1 MTKSLSKET
10 TCCFNR
16 ASPSNKDGFELS
28 SDCGPAMTDNFI
40 AFFYRE
46 RLLVAVVSMLIVASG
61 ILALARLN
69 VDAFPD
75 VTPVQVEID
84 TDAQGL
90 APQEVEQLITFPIEN
105 VMNGLSGVVR
115 VLSISKFGLSVV
127 TVYFRDDI
135 DIYFARQQVFEQLSL
150 AKDRI
155 PAGFEPTMGPITT
168 GTGQIYLYEI
178 VGRGKSNQELR
189 TIQDWIVKL
198 QLRTV
203 SGVADVLSFGGEV
216 KQYQV
221 IVDQQALVNY
231 NIPLKQL
238 FSTIQANNQNTGANF
253 IEHGDDQYIVRGL
266 GLVKDVEDIK
276 NMVLDSRSGTPI
288 RVSDVARVEIGNEI
302 RQGAVTQDGRGEVV
316 TGIVLKRINE
326 NTKQVIERI
335 KEKVAEINKALPEG
349 VSIVDYYD
357 QSELV
362 DNSIHTVVE
371 SLIEGEALVLV
382 ILVLLLGDFRSSLIT
397 AAAIPFCMLV
407 AFILMWYSGLSA
419 NLTSL
424 GGLAI
429 SIGMMVDAT
438 VVMVENIYR
447 HLEEHSEHSTREAIL
462 VAAQEIGRPMFFA
475 ILIIIAVFLPVF
487 TLQGIEGKLFKPLAY
502 AVTFS
507 MIGSMLMALCIA
519 PMLCALW
526 LRLKKG
532 EVRTNPI
539 IGFFKAIYVP
549 VLKWTIDHRYVTLLV
564 AAALIAWSV
573 AEGFILGSEFLPT
586 IDEGNMLVRATMP
599 ASISLSRAIEVS
611 SQIEKSLREFP
622 EVETVVA
629 KIGRAELGGD
639 PESVSND
646 ELYVRL
652 KRKGEWTT
660 ATTKDELVDA
670 MRQRV
675 EGFPGVRFNFSQ
687 VIQTRNDELISGIN
701 AQIAVKVFGE
711 DQDTLRKL
719 AEGIRDAISRVGGVE
734 DLAVE
739 QSAGEEHL
747 EIVLD
752 RDKLARYGLNITDVL
767 DVAKIAIGGDE
778 ATDVLEGQRRFAIF
792 VRLNETFRNQ
802 VEKLND
808 ILVAAPVGGRIP
820 LGQLATFRLSTGDS
834 VVSRENSLRRVVVM
848 CNVKGRDIGS
858 FVHEA
863 QAIVARDVQ
872 TPPGYFITW
881 GGQFENEQQAVRRLL
896 IAIPISLLLVFVLIY
911 ACFNSLRNTLT
922 IIFNIPIAL
931 VGSTTFLLISGFP
944 LSVPAIVGFI
954 AVFGIAVQNGMV
966 MVSYINKLR
975 NLGMDLHDAVITGAS
990 VRLRAELLS
999 ALIGSISLIPFI
1011 ISSGTGAE
1019 IEKPLAIV
1027 VVGGLVTRP
1036 IKIVILP
1043 MVYEWVERRAARRA
1057 ESATE

>member
-1 MTKSLSKET
+1 
-10 TCCFNR
+10 
-16 ASPSNKDGFELS
+16 
-28 SDCGPAMTDNFI
+28 MTDNFI

-46 RLLVAVVSMLIVASG
+46 RLLVAVVSMLIMAGG
-61 ILALARLN
+61 ILALLRLN

-84 TDAQGL
+84 TEAEGL

-105 VMNGLSGVVR
+105 VMNGIPGVVR
-115 VLSISKFGLSVV
+115 VQSISKFGLSVV

-135 DIYFARQQVFEQLSL
+135 DIYFARQQVFERLSL

-155 PAGFEPTMGPITT
+155 PAGFEPGMGPITT
-168 GTGQIYLYEI
+168 GTGQVYLYQI
-178 VGRGKSNQELR
+178 VGNGKSTQELR

-203 SGVADVLSFGGEV
+203 PGVADVLSFGGDV

-231 NIPLKQL
+231 NIPIKSL
-238 FSTIQANNQNTGANF
+238 FEAIQNNNQNTGANF
-253 IEHGDDQYIVRGL
+253 IEHGDEQYVVRGL
-266 GLVKDVEDIK
+266 GLVKDIEDIG
-276 NMVLDSRSGTPI
+276 NIVLDSRGGTPI
-288 RVSDVARVEIGNEI
+288 RVSDVAQVKVGNEL
-302 RQGAVTQDGRGEVV
+302 RQGAVTKDGQGEVV

-326 NTKQVIERI
+326 NTKEVIERI
-335 KEKVAEINKALPEG
+335 KDKVVQINKALPEG

-362 DNSIHTVVE
+362 DNSIHTVVK
-371 SLIEGEALVLV
+371 SLIEGE
-382 ILVLLLGDFRSSLIT
+382 ILVLLILLVLLGDFRGSIIT

-407 AFILMWYSGLSA
+407 AFILMWYWGLSA

-447 HLEEHSEHSTREAIL
+447 HLEEHREHSMREAIL

-475 ILIIIAVFLPVF
+475 ILIVIAVFLPVF
-487 TLQGIEGKLFKPLAY
+487 TLQGVEGKLFKPLAY

-519 PMLCALW
+519 PMLCAMW
-526 LRLKKG
+526 LRLKQG

-539 IGFFKAIYVP
+539 IKFIKGIYVP
-549 VLKWTIDHRYVTLLV
+549 VLRWTMAHRYLTLII
-564 AAALIAWSV
+564 AALLLLWSV
-573 AEGFILGSEFLPT
+573 ADVFILGSEFLPT

-599 ASISLSRAIEVS
+599 ASISLPRAIEVS
-611 SQIEKSLREFP
+611 TQIEKTLRQFP

-646 ELYVRL
+646 EIYVRL
-652 KRKGEWTT
+652 KPKEQWTT
-660 ATTKDELVDA
+660 ARTKDELVDA
-670 MRQRV
+670 MRRRV
-675 EGFPGVRFNFSQ
+675 EGFPGVEFNFSQ
-687 VIQTRNDELISGIN
+687 VIQTRNDELLSGIN

-711 DQDTLRKL
+711 DQEILEKQ
-719 AEGIRDAISRVGGVE
+719 AEEIRNAMSHVRGAK

-739 QSAGEEHL
+739 QVAGEEHL
-747 EIVLD
+747 EISLD
-752 RDKLARYGLNITDVL
+752 RDKLARYGLNIADVL
-767 DVAKIAIGGDE
+767 EVAKIAIGGDE
-778 ATDVLEGQRRFAIF
+778 ATDVLEGQRHFAIF
-792 VRLNETFRNQ
+792 VRLQDEYRNRI
-802 VEKLND
+802 EKLSD
-808 ILVAAPVGGRIP
+808 ILVTAPVGGKIP
-820 LGQLATFRLSTGDS
+820 LGQLATFRLSSGDS
-834 VVSRENSLRRVVVM
+834 VISREDALRRVVVK
-848 CNVKGRDIGS
+848 CNVEGRDIVG

-863 QAIVARDVQ
+863 QSAVAAQVR
-872 TPPGYFITW
+872 TPPGYFVTW
-881 GGQFENEQQAVRRLL
+881 GGQFENAQQATRRLL
-896 IAIPISLLLVFVLIY
+896 IAIPISLLLVFILIY
-911 ACFNSLRNTLT
+911 TCFNSLRNTLT

-975 NLGMDLHDAVITGAS
+975 DKGMELRDAVIAGAS

-1036 IKIVILP
+1036 IKIVMLP
-1043 MVYEWVERRAARRA
+1043 MVYEWVESRAARRAARRA
-1057 ESATE
+1057 EAAVEPSPLTQV

>member
-1 MTKSLSKET
+1 
-10 TCCFNR
+10 
-16 ASPSNKDGFELS
+16 
-28 SDCGPAMTDNFI
+28 MTDNFI

-46 RLLVAVVSMLIVASG
+46 RLLVAVVSLLITAGG
-61 ILALARLN
+61 IFALYRLN

-84 TDAQGL
+84 TDAEGL

-105 VMNGLSGVVR
+105 VMNGITGVVR
-115 VLSISKFGLSVV
+115 VQSDSKFALSVV
-127 TVYFRDDI
+127 TVYFSDDT
-135 DIYFARQQVFEQLSL
+135 DIYFARQQVLERLSL

-155 PAGFEPTMGPITT
+155 PAGFEPEMGPITT
-168 GTGQIYLYEI
+168 GTGQIYLYQI

-189 TIQDWIVKL
+189 TIQDWIIKL

-203 SGVADVLSFGGEV
+203 PGVADVLSFGGDV

-231 NIPLKQL
+231 NIPLKSL
-238 FSTIQANNQNTGANF
+238 FETIQQNNQNTGANF
-253 IEHGDDQYIVRGL
+253 IEHGDQQYIVRGI
-266 GLVKDVEDIK
+266 GLVKDVADIK
-276 NMVLDSRSGTPI
+276 NIVLDSRNGTPI
-288 RVSDVARVEIGNEI
+288 RVRDVARVEVGNEI
-302 RQGAVTQDGRGEVV
+302 RQGAVTKDGQGEVV

-335 KEKVAEINKALPEG
+335 KAKVAEINKTLPEG
-349 VSIVDYYD
+349 VSIIDYYD

-382 ILVLLLGDFRSSLIT
+382 ILILLLGDFRSSLIT

-407 AFILMWYSGLSA
+407 AFILMWYTGLSA

-447 HLEEHSEHSTREAIL
+447 HLEEHREHSMREAIL

-526 LRLKKG
+526 LRLKQG
-532 EVRTNPI
+532 EPRANPI
-539 IGFFKAIYVP
+539 IKLIKGIYIP
-549 VLKWTIDHRYVTLLV
+549 VLKWTIAHRYLTLIV
-564 AAALIAWSV
+564 AIGLIVWSV
-573 AEGFILGSEFLPT
+573 ADVFILGSEFLPT
-586 IDEGNMLVRATMP
+586 IDEGNMLIRATMP
-599 ASISLSRAIEVS
+599 ASISLTRAMEISTE
-611 SQIEKSLREFP
+611 IEKTLREFP

-646 ELYVRL
+646 EMYVRL
-652 KRKGEWTT
+652 KPKAKWTT
-660 ATTKDELVDA
+660 AKTKDDLVDA
-670 MRQRV
+670 MRRRV
-675 EGFPGVRFNFSQ
+675 EGFPGVKFNFSQ

-701 AQIAVKVFGE
+701 AQIAVKIFGE
-711 DQDTLRKL
+711 DQETLTKT
-719 AEGIRDAISRVGGVE
+719 AEAVRQAMSGIRGVE

-739 QSAGEEHL
+739 QVAGEDHL
-747 EIVLD
+747 EISLD
-752 RDKLARYGLNITDVL
+752 RDRIARYGLNIADVL
-767 DVAKIAIGGDE
+767 EVVKIAVGGDE

-792 VRLNETFRNQ
+792 VRLQEDFRNQ
-802 VEKLND
+802 VEKLNN
-808 ILVAAPVGGRIP
+808 ILIAAPVGGRIP
-820 LGQLATFRLSTGDS
+820 LGQLASLRLSSGES
-834 VVSRENSLRRVVVM
+834 VVSRENSLRRIVVM

-858 FVHEA
+858 FVHDA
-863 QAIVARDVQ
+863 QLLVANQVK

-954 AVFGIAVQNGMV
+954 AVFGVAVQNGMV

-975 NLGMDLHDAVITGAS
+975 DGGMNLQDAVITGAS

-1036 IKIVILP
+1036 LKIVILP
-1043 MVYEWVERRAARRA
+1043 MIYEWVERRAARRA
-1057 ESATE
+1057 EAIEE

>member
-1 MTKSLSKET
+1 M
-10 TCCFNR
+10 
-16 ASPSNKDGFELS
+16 KD
-28 SDCGPAMTDNFI
+28 I
-40 AFFYRE
+40 
-46 RLLVAVVSMLIVASG
+46 
-61 ILALARLN
+61 
-69 VDAFPD
+69 
-75 VTPVQVEID
+75 
-84 TDAQGL
+84 
-90 APQEVEQLITFPIEN
+90 
-105 VMNGLSGVVR
+105 
-115 VLSISKFGLSVV
+115 
-127 TVYFRDDI
+127 
-135 DIYFARQQVFEQLSL
+135 
-150 AKDRI
+150 
-155 PAGFEPTMGPITT
+155 
-168 GTGQIYLYEI
+168 
-178 VGRGKSNQELR
+178 
-189 TIQDWIVKL
+189 
-198 QLRTV
+198 
-203 SGVADVLSFGGEV
+203 
-216 KQYQV
+216 
-221 IVDQQALVNY
+221 
-231 NIPLKQL
+231 
-238 FSTIQANNQNTGANF
+238 
-253 IEHGDDQYIVRGL
+253 
-266 GLVKDVEDIK
+266 EDIK
-276 NMVLDSRSGTPI
+276 NIVLDSRGGTPI

-302 RQGAVTQDGRGEVV
+302 RQGAVTKDGQGEVV
-316 TGIVLKRINE
+316 TGIILKRINE

-335 KEKVAEINKALPEG
+335 KEKVAEINKALPAG
-349 VSIVDYYD
+349 VTIVDFYD
-357 QSELV
+357 QAELV
-362 DNSIHTVVE
+362 DNSVHTVVE

-382 ILVLLLGDFRSSLIT
+382 ILVLLLGNFRSSFIT

-407 AFILMWYSGLSA
+407 AFILMWYAGLSA
-419 NLTSL
+419 NLMSL

-447 HLEEHSEHSTREAIL
+447 HLEEHREHSTRAAIL

-532 EVRTNPI
+532 EVKPNPI
-539 IGFFKAIYVP
+539 IRFFKGIYVP
-549 VLKWTIDHRYVTLLV
+549 VLEWAIRHRYLALTI
-564 AAALIAWSV
+564 AALSLVWSFADV
-573 AEGFILGSEFLPT
+573 FILGSEFLPT

-611 SQIEKSLREFP
+611 SQIEKTLRQFP

-652 KRKGEWTT
+652 KPKAQWTT
-660 ATTKDELVDA
+660 ARTKDELVDA
-670 MRQRV
+670 MRRRV
-675 EGFPGVRFNFSQ
+675 EGFPGVKFNFSQ

-701 AQIAVKVFGE
+701 AQIAVKIFGE

-719 AEGIRDAISRVGGVE
+719 GDQIRDAMSHVRGVE

-747 EIVLD
+747 EIDID
-752 RDKLARYGLNITDVL
+752 RDKIARYGLNIADL
-767 DVAKIAIGGDE
+767 LEVAKIAIGGDE
-778 ATDVLEGQRRFAIF
+778 ATNVLEGQRRFAIF
-792 VRLNETFRNQ
+792 VRLKEGYRNQ
-802 VEKLND
+802 VDKLGD
-808 ILVAAPVGGRIP
+808 ILVAAPIGGRIP
-820 LGQLATFRLSTGDS
+820 LGQLATFKLSSGDS

-858 FVHEA
+858 FVHDA
-863 QAIVARDVQ
+863 QQAVLLQVK
-872 TPPGYFITW
+872 TPAGYFVTW

-896 IAIPISLLLVFVLIY
+896 IAIPIALLLVFVLIY
-911 ACFNSLRNTLT
+911 SCFNSLRNTLT

-966 MVSYINKLR
+966 MVSFINKLR
-975 NLGMDLHDAVITGAS
+975 SRGYDLHEAVITGAS
-990 VRLRAELLS
+990 LRLRAELLS

-1043 MVYEWVERRAARRA
+1043 MVYEWVERGATRREKAAL
-1057 ESATE
+1057 ET

>member
-1 MTKSLSKET
+1 
-10 TCCFNR
+10 
-16 ASPSNKDGFELS
+16 
-28 SDCGPAMTDNFI
+28 MTDNFI

-46 RLLVAVVSMLIVASG
+46 RLLVAVVSMLIMAGG
-61 ILALARLN
+61 ILALSRLN

-84 TDAQGL
+84 TEGQGL

-105 VMNGLSGVVR
+105 VMNGIPGVVR
-115 VLSISKFGLSVV
+115 VQSISKFGLSVV
-127 TVYFRDDI
+127 TVFFREDVDV
-135 DIYFARQQVFEQLSL
+135 YFARQQVFERLSL

-155 PAGFEPTMGPITT
+155 PAGFEPGMGPITT
-168 GTGQIYLYEI
+168 GTGQVYLYQI
-178 VGRGKSNQELR
+178 VGRGKSTQELR

-203 SGVADVLSFGGEV
+203 PGVADVLSFGGDV
-216 KQYQV
+216 KQYHV
-221 IVDQQALVNY
+221 VVDQQALVNY
-231 NIPLKQL
+231 NIPIKSL
-238 FSTIQANNQNTGANF
+238 FEAIQNNNQNTGANF
-253 IEHGDDQYIVRGL
+253 IEHGDEQYVVRGL
-266 GLVKDVEDIK
+266 GLVKDIEDIK
-276 NMVLDSRSGTPI
+276 NIVLESRGGSPI
-288 RVSDVARVEIGNEI
+288 RVSDVAQVEVGNEL
-302 RQGAVTQDGRGEVV
+302 RQGAVTKDGQGEVV

-335 KEKVAEINKALPEG
+335 KEKVVDINKALPEG
-349 VSIVDYYD
+349 VTVVDYYD

-362 DNSIHTVVE
+362 DNSIHTVVK
-371 SLIEGEALVLV
+371 SLIEGEVLVLL
-382 ILVLLLGDFRSSLIT
+382 ILLLLLGDFRGSLIT

-447 HLEEHSEHSTREAIL
+447 HLEEHREHSMREAIL

-475 ILIIIAVFLPVF
+475 ILIVIAVFLPVF
-487 TLQGIEGKLFKPLAY
+487 TLQGVEGKLFKPLAY

-526 LRLKKG
+526 LKLKQG

-539 IGFFKAIYVP
+539 IGFFKGIYVP
-549 VLKWTIDHRYVTLLV
+549 VLKWTIAHRYLTLLL
-564 AAALIAWSV
+564 AALLLVWSV
-573 AEGFILGSEFLPT
+573 ADVFILGSEFLPT

-599 ASISLSRAIEVS
+599 ASISLPRAIEVS
-611 SQIEKSLREFP
+611 TQIEKSLREFP

-646 ELYVRL
+646 EMYVRL
-652 KRKGEWTT
+652 KPKEQWTT
-660 ATTKDELVDA
+660 AKTKDELVDA
-670 MRQRV
+670 MRRRV
-675 EGFPGVRFNFSQ
+675 EGFPGVEFNFSQ
-687 VIQTRNDELISGIN
+687 VIQTRNDELLSGIN

-711 DQDTLRKL
+711 DRDALATV
-719 AEGIRDAISRVGGVE
+719 AEGIREAMSHVRGAK

-739 QSAGEEHL
+739 QVAGEEHL
-747 EIVLD
+747 EISLD
-752 RDKLARYGLNITDVL
+752 RDKLARYGLNIADVL
-767 DVAKIAIGGDE
+767 EVAKIAIGGDE
-778 ATDVLEGQRRFAIF
+778 ATDVLEGQRHFAIF
-792 VRLNETFRNQ
+792 VRLKADYRNQ

-808 ILVAAPVGGRIP
+808 ILIAAPVGGSVP
-820 LGQLATFRLSTGDS
+820 LGQLATFRLSSGDA
-834 VVSRENSLRRVVVM
+834 VVSRENALRRVVVK
-848 CNVKGRDIGS
+848 CNVTGRDIGG
-858 FVHEA
+858 FVHDA
-863 QAIVARDVQ
+863 QAAVATQVK
-872 TPPGYFITW
+872 TPPGNFITW
-881 GGQFENEQQAVRRLL
+881 GGQFENAQQATRRLL

-911 ACFNSLRNTLT
+911 ACFSSLRNTLT
-922 IIFNIPIAL
+922 IIINIPIAL

-975 NLGMDLHDAVITGAS
+975 AKGMELHDAVITGAS

-1036 IKIVILP
+1036 IKIVMLP
-1043 MVYEWVERRAARRA
+1043 MVYEWVERRAERRAARRA
-1057 ESATE
+1057 EAIPA

>member
-1 MTKSLSKET
+1 
-10 TCCFNR
+10 
-16 ASPSNKDGFELS
+16 
-28 SDCGPAMTDNFI
+28 MTDNFI

-46 RLLVAVVSMLIVASG
+46 RLLVAVVSMLIVAGG
-61 ILALARLN
+61 ILALRRLN

-84 TDAQGL
+84 TEAQGL
-90 APQEVEQLITFPIEN
+90 APQEVEQLITFPVEN
-105 VMNGLSGVVR
+105 VMNGIAGVTR
-115 VLSISKFGLSVV
+115 VESISKFGLSVV
-127 TVYFRDDI
+127 TVFFTDDT
-135 DIYFARQQVFEQLSL
+135 DIYFARQQVFERLSD
-150 AKDRI
+150 AKGHI
-155 PAGFEPTMGPITT
+155 PSGFDPQMGPITT
-168 GTGQIYLYEI
+168 GTGQIYLYQI

-189 TIQDWIVKL
+189 TIQDWVVKL

-203 SGVADVLSFGGEV
+203 PGVADVLSFGGDV

-221 IVDQQALVNY
+221 VVDQQALVNY
-231 NIPLKQL
+231 NIPLKAL
-238 FSTIQANNQNTGANF
+238 FEAIQNNNQNTGANF
-253 IEHGDDQYIVRGL
+253 IEHGDEQYVVRGL
-266 GLVKDVEDIK
+266 GLVKDIEDIK
-276 NMVLDSRSGTPI
+276 NIVLDSRNGTPI
-288 RVSDVARVEIGNEI
+288 RVADVASVQLGNEL
-302 RQGAVTQDGRGEVV
+302 RQGAVTKDGEGEVV

-335 KEKVAEINKALPEG
+335 KEKVVEINKSLPEG
-349 VSIVDYYD
+349 VTIVDYYD

-382 ILVLLLGDFRSSLIT
+382 ILVLLLGNFRSSFIT
-397 AAAIPFCMLV
+397 AAAIPFCMMV
-407 AFILMWYSGLSA
+407 AFILMWYTGLSA

-447 HLEEHSEHSTREAIL
+447 HLEEHREHSVREAIL

-475 ILIIIAVFLPVF
+475 ILIVIAVFLPVF

-526 LRLKKG
+526 LRLKQGK
-532 EVRTNPI
+532 VRTNPI
-539 IGFFKAIYVP
+539 IGFFKGIYIP
-549 VLKWTIDHRYVTLLV
+549 VLKWAIRHRYLALTLAALLLV
-564 AAALIAWSV
+564 WSV
-573 AEGFILGSEFLPT
+573 ADVFILGSEFLPT

-599 ASISLSRAIEVS
+599 ASISLTRAMEIS
-611 SQIEKSLREFP
+611 TQIEKTLRQFP

-652 KRKGEWTT
+652 KPKNQWTT
-660 ATTKDELVDA
+660 AKTKDELVDA
-670 MRQRV
+670 MRRRV
-675 EGFPGVRFNFSQ
+675 DGFPGVEFNFSQ

-701 AQIAVKVFGE
+701 AQIAVKIFGE
-711 DQDTLRKL
+711 DQGTLHQIG
-719 AEGIRDAISRVGGVE
+719 EQIRDAMSHVGGVE

-739 QSAGEEHL
+739 QVGGEEHL
-747 EIVLD
+747 EIDID
-752 RDKLARYGLNITDVL
+752 RDKIARYGLNIADVL
-767 DVAKIAIGGDE
+767 EVAKIAIGGDD

-792 VRLNETFRNQ
+792 VRLKEDYRNQ

-808 ILVAAPVGGRIP
+808 ILISAPVGGRVP
-820 LGQLATFRLSTGDS
+820 LGQLATFRLSSGDS
-834 VVSRENSLRRVVVM
+834 VVSRENSLRRVVVK

-858 FVHEA
+858 FVHDA
-863 QAIVARDVQ
+863 QAAVVAQVKM
-872 TPPGYFITW
+872 PPGYFITW
-881 GGQFENEQQAVRRLL
+881 GGQFENAQQATRRLL

-931 VGSTTFLLISGFP
+931 VGSTMFLLISGFP

-975 NLGMDLHDAVITGAS
+975 NGGMELHEAVINGAS

-1043 MVYEWVERRAARRA
+1043 MVYEWVERGAARRA
-1057 ESATE
+1057 AVSRD

>member
-1 MTKSLSKET
+1 
-10 TCCFNR
+10 
-16 ASPSNKDGFELS
+16 
-28 SDCGPAMTDNFI
+28 MTDNFI

-46 RLLVAVVSMLIVASG
+46 RLLVAVVSMLIVAGG
-61 ILALARLN
+61 ILALRRLN

-84 TDAQGL
+84 TEAEGL
-90 APQEVEQLITFPIEN
+90 APEEIEQQITFPIEN
-105 VMNGLSGVVR
+105 EMNGIAGVTR
-115 VLSISKFGLSVV
+115 VQSDSKFGLSVV
-127 TVYFRDDI
+127 TVYFTDDT
-135 DIYFARQQVFEQLSL
+135 DIYFARQQVFERLSA
-150 AKDRI
+150 AKDSI
-155 PAGFEPTMGPITT
+155 PAGFEPQMGPITT
-168 GTGQIYLYEI
+168 GTGQIYLYQI
-178 VGRGKSNQELR
+178 VGHGQSNQELR

-203 SGVADVLSFGGEV
+203 PGVADVLSFGGDV

-221 IVDQQALVNY
+221 IVDQQALVSY
-231 NIPLKQL
+231 NITLKSL
-238 FSTIQANNQNTGANF
+238 FEAIQNNNQNTGANF
-253 IEHGDDQYIVRGL
+253 IEHGDEQYVVRGL
-266 GLVKDVEDIK
+266 GLVKDVADIG
-276 NMVLDSRSGTPI
+276 NIVLDSRNGTPI

-302 RQGAVTQDGRGEVV
+302 RQGAVTKDGQGEVV

-326 NTKQVIERI
+326 NTKQVIERV
-335 KEKVAEINKALPEG
+335 KEKVAEINKALPPG
-349 VSIVDYYD
+349 VTIVDYYD
-357 QSELV
+357 QAELV
-362 DNSIHTVVE
+362 DNSVHTVVE
-371 SLIEGEALVLV
+371 SLIEGEVLVLI
-382 ILVLLLGDFRSSLIT
+382 ILVLLLGNFRSSFIT

-407 AFILMWYSGLSA
+407 AFILMWYEGLSA
-419 NLTSL
+419 NLMSL

-447 HLEEHSEHSTREAIL
+447 HLEEHREHSTRDAIL

-539 IGFFKAIYVP
+539 IRFFKGIYVP
-549 VLKWTIDHRYVTLLV
+549 VLKWAIRHRYLALTIAGLLLV
-564 AAALIAWSV
+564 WSV
-573 AEGFILGSEFLPT
+573 MDVFILGSEFLPT

-599 ASISLSRAIEVS
+599 ASISLPRAIEVS
-611 SQIEKSLREFP
+611 SQIEKTLRQFP

-652 KRKGEWTT
+652 KPKNQWTT
-660 ATTKDELVDA
+660 ARTKDELVDA
-670 MRQRV
+670 MRSKV
-675 EGFPGVRFNFSQ
+675 ESMPGVKFNFSQ

-711 DQDTLRKL
+711 DQETLRKV
-719 AEGIRDAISRVGGVE
+719 AENIRAAMSNIRGVE

-739 QSAGEEHL
+739 QVAGEEHL
-747 EIVLD
+747 EIDVD
-752 RDKLARYGLNITDVL
+752 RDKIARYGLNIADVL
-767 DVAKIAIGGDE
+767 EVTKIAIGGDE

-792 VRLNETFRNQ
+792 VRLKEDYRNQ
-802 VEKLND
+802 VDKLAD
-808 ILVAAPVGGRIP
+808 ILVNAPVGGRIP
-820 LGQLATFRLSTGDS
+820 LGQLATFKLSSGDS

-858 FVHEA
+858 FVHDA
-863 QAIVARDVQ
+863 QQAVALQVT

-881 GGQFENEQQAVRRLL
+881 GGQFENAQQAERRLL

-911 ACFNSLRNTLT
+911 SCFSSLRNTLT

-954 AVFGIAVQNGMV
+954 AVFGVAVQNGMV

-975 NLGMDLHDAVITGAS
+975 NRGMELHEAVITGAS

-1043 MVYEWVERRAARRA
+1043 MVYEWVERRAGRSEEPAVEA
-1057 ESATE
+1057 EA

>member
-1 MTKSLSKET
+1 
-10 TCCFNR
+10 
-16 ASPSNKDGFELS
+16 
-28 SDCGPAMTDNFI
+28 MTDNFI

-46 RLLVAVVSMLIVASG
+46 RLLVAVVSLLIVGGG

-84 TDAQGL
+84 TDAEGL

-115 VLSISKFGLSVV
+115 VLSTSKFGLSVV

-168 GTGQIYLYEI
+168 GTGQIFLYEV

-203 SGVADVLSFGGEV
+203 PGVADVLSFGGDV

-231 NIPLKQL
+231 NIPLKSL
-238 FSTIQANNQNTGANF
+238 FETIQANNQNTGANF
-253 IEHGDDQYIVRGL
+253 IEHGDDQYIVRGI

-276 NMVLDSRSGTPI
+276 NIVLDSRSGTPI

-302 RQGAVTQDGRGEVV
+302 RQGAVTKDGRGEVV

-326 NTKQVIERI
+326 NTKQVIDRI

-349 VSIVDYYD
+349 VSVVDYYD

-371 SLIEGEALVLV
+371 SLIEGEALVLL
-382 ILVLLLGDFRSSLIT
+382 ILLLLLGDFRSSLIT

-447 HLEEHSEHSTREAIL
+447 HLEEHREHSTREAIL

-475 ILIIIAVFLPVF
+475 ILIIVAVFLPVF

-507 MIGSMLMALCIA
+507 MIGSMAMALCIA

-526 LRLKKG
+526 LRLKRG
-532 EVRTNPI
+532 EPRRNPI
-539 IGFFKAIYVP
+539 IGFFKGIYVP
-549 VLKWTIDHRYVTLLV
+549 VLNWTIDHRYITIVI
-564 AAALIAWSV
+564 AALLIGWSV

-599 ASISLSRAIEVS
+599 ASISLTRAIEVS
-611 SQIEKSLREFP
+611 TQIEKTFKEFP

-646 ELYVRL
+646 ELYIRL
-652 KRKGEWTT
+652 KPKSQWTT
-660 ATTKDELVDA
+660 APTKEDLIDA
-670 MRQRV
+670 MRKKV
-675 EGFPGVRFNFSQ
+675 ETFPGVKFNFSQ

-711 DQDTLRKL
+711 DEDALRKV
-719 AEGIRDAISRVGGVE
+719 AEGIREALSKVRGVE

-747 EIVLD
+747 EIALD
-752 RDKLARYGLNITDVL
+752 RDKLARYGLNIQDVQE
-767 DVAKIAIGGDE
+767 VTKIAIGGDE

-792 VRLNETFRNQ
+792 VRLNENFRNQ
-802 VEKLND
+802 VDKLSD

-820 LGQLATFRLSTGDS
+820 LGQLATFKLSTGDS
-834 VVSRENSLRRVVVM
+834 VVSRENSLRRIVVM

-858 FVHEA
+858 FVHDA
-863 QAIVARDVQ
+863 QVLVASDVQ

-881 GGQFENEQQAVRRLL
+881 GGQFENEQQAVSRLL

-931 VGSTTFLLISGFP
+931 VGSTTFLLFSGFP

-954 AVFGIAVQNGMV
+954 AVFGVAVQNGMV

-975 NLGMDLHDAVITGAS
+975 AMGMELREAVITGAS

-1057 ESATE
+1057 EAETE

>member
-1 MTKSLSKET
+1 
-10 TCCFNR
+10 
-16 ASPSNKDGFELS
+16 
-28 SDCGPAMTDNFI
+28 MTDNFI

-46 RLLVAVVSMLIVASG
+46 RLLVAVVSMLITAGG
-61 ILALARLN
+61 ILALYKLN

-84 TDAQGL
+84 TEAQGL

-105 VMNGLSGVVR
+105 VMNGISGVVR
-115 VLSISKFGLSVV
+115 VLSDSKFGLSVV
-127 TVYFRDDI
+127 TVYFSDDI
-135 DIYFARQQVFEQLSL
+135 DIYFARQQVLERLSL

-155 PAGFEPTMGPITT
+155 PAGFEPQMGPITT

-178 VGRGKSNQELR
+178 AGRGKSIQELR

-203 SGVADVLSFGGEV
+203 PGVADVLSFGGDV

-221 IVDQQALVNY
+221 IANQQALVNY
-231 NIPLKQL
+231 NISLKAL
-238 FSTIQANNQNTGANF
+238 FEAVQANNQNAGANF
-253 IEHGDDQYIVRGL
+253 LEHGDEQYIVRGI
-266 GLVKDVEDIK
+266 GLVKDIQDIK
-276 NMVLDSRSGTPI
+276 NIVLDSRNGTPI
-288 RVSDVARVEIGNEI
+288 RVSDVASVEIGNEM
-302 RQGAVTQDGRGEVV
+302 RQGAVTKDGHGEIV

-326 NTKQVIERI
+326 NTKQVIERV
-335 KEKVAEINKALPEG
+335 KEKVTEINKALPEG

-371 SLIEGEALVLV
+371 SLIEGEALVLL
-382 ILVLLLGDFRSSLIT
+382 ILLLLLGDFRSSLIT

-447 HLEEHSEHSTREAIL
+447 HLEEHREHSTREAIL

-475 ILIIIAVFLPVF
+475 ILIIVAVFFPVF

-519 PMLCALW
+519 PMLCAMW
-526 LRLKKG
+526 LRLKRG
-532 EVRTNPI
+532 EPRANPI
-539 IGFFKAIYVP
+539 IKFIKGIYVP
-549 VLKWTIDHRYVTLLV
+549 VLKWTIAHRYVTI
-564 AAALIAWSV
+564 LIAIGLILWSV

-599 ASISLSRAIEVS
+599 ASISLTRAIEVS

-622 EVETVVA
+622 EVETIVA

-652 KRKGEWTT
+652 KPKEKWTT
-660 ATTKDELVDA
+660 AKTKDELVDA
-670 MRQRV
+670 MRHRV
-675 EGFPGVRFNFSQ
+675 EGFPGVKFNFSQ

-701 AQIAVKVFGE
+701 AQIAVKIFGE
-711 DQDTLRKL
+711 DQETLTRT
-719 AEGIRDAISRVGGVE
+719 AEAIRDAMSDTHGVE

-739 QSAGEEHL
+739 QVAGEEHL
-747 EIVLD
+747 EIALE
-752 RDKLARYGLNITDVL
+752 RDKIARYGLNIADVL
-767 DVAKIAIGGDE
+767 EVVKIAIGGDE

-792 VRLNETFRNQ
+792 VRLQEDFRNQ

-808 ILVAAPVGGRIP
+808 ILITAPVGGRIP
-820 LGQLATFRLSTGDS
+820 LGQLATFKLSSGES
-834 VVSRENSLRRVVVM
+834 IVSRENSLRRIVVM

-858 FVHEA
+858 FVHDA
-863 QAIVARDVQ
+863 QQKVASQVKI
-872 TPPGYFITW
+872 PPGYFITW
-881 GGQFENEQQAVRRLL
+881 GGQFENEQQAVHRLL

-954 AVFGIAVQNGMV
+954 AVFGVAVQNGMV

-975 NLGMDLHDAVITGAS
+975 DGGMSLDDAVITGAS

-1036 IKIVILP
+1036 LKIVILP

-1057 ESATE
+1057 EKAAE

>member
-1 MTKSLSKET
+1 
-10 TCCFNR
+10 
-16 ASPSNKDGFELS
+16 
-28 SDCGPAMTDNFI
+28 MTDNVI

-46 RLLVAVVSMLIVASG
+46 RLVVAVVSMLIVAGG
-61 ILALARLN
+61 ILALRRLN

-84 TDAQGL
+84 TEAEGL
-90 APQEVEQLITFPIEN
+90 APQEVEQQITFPIEN
-105 VMNGLSGVVR
+105 EMNGIAGVTR
-115 VLSISKFGLSVV
+115 VESDSKFGLSVV
-127 TVYFRDDI
+127 TVYFSDDT
-135 DIYFARQQVFEQLSL
+135 DIYFAREQVFQRL
-150 AKDRI
+150 ADAKENI
-155 PAGFEPTMGPITT
+155 PSGFEPTMGPITT
-168 GTGQIYLYEI
+168 GTGQIYLYQI
-178 VGRGKSNQELR
+178 VGNGQSNQELR

-203 SGVADVLSFGGEV
+203 PGVADVLSFGGDV

-231 NIPLKQL
+231 NITLKSL
-238 FSTIQANNQNTGANF
+238 FDAIQANNQNTGANF
-253 IEHGDDQYIVRGL
+253 IEHGDEQYVVRGL
-266 GLVKDVEDIK
+266 GLVKDIEDIK
-276 NMVLDSRSGTPI
+276 NIVLDSRGGTPI

-302 RQGAVTQDGRGEVV
+302 RQGAVTKDGRGEVV

-335 KEKVAEINKALPEG
+335 KEKVAEINKALPPG
-349 VSIVDYYD
+349 VQIVDFYD
-357 QSELV
+357 QAELV
-362 DNSIHTVVE
+362 DNSVHTVVE
-371 SLIEGEALVLV
+371 SLIEGEVLVLV
-382 ILVLLLGDFRSSLIT
+382 ILVLLLGNFRSSFIT

-407 AFILMWYSGLSA
+407 AFILMWYWGQSA
-419 NLTSL
+419 NLMSL

-447 HLEEHSEHSTREAIL
+447 HLEEHREHSTREAIL
-462 VAAQEIGRPMFFA
+462 VAAQEIGRPIFFA

-487 TLQGIEGKLFKPLAY
+487 TLQGIEGKLFKPLGY

-532 EVRTNPI
+532 VVRENPI
-539 IGFFKAIYVP
+539 IRFVKGIYVP
-549 VLKWTIDHRYVTLLV
+549 ILKWAIAHRVLTLTIAGLLLV
-564 AAALIAWSV
+564 WSV
-573 AEGFILGSEFLPT
+573 ADVFILGSEFLPT

-611 SQIEKSLREFP
+611 SQIETTLRQFP

-652 KRKGEWTT
+652 KPKKQWTT
-660 ATTKDELVDA
+660 AKTKDELVDA
-670 MRQRV
+670 MRKRV
-675 EGFPGVRFNFSQ
+675 EAFPGVKFNFSQ

-701 AQIAVKVFGE
+701 AQIAVKIFGE

-719 AEGIRDAISRVGGVE
+719 ADQIRDAMSHVSGVE

-747 EIVLD
+747 EIDVD
-752 RDKLARYGLNITDVL
+752 RDQIARYGLNIADVL
-767 DVAKIAIGGDE
+767 EVAKIAIGGDS

-792 VRLNETFRNQ
+792 VRLKEDYRNQ
-802 VEKLND
+802 VDKLGD
-808 ILVAAPVGGRIP
+808 ILVSAPVGGKIP
-820 LGQLATFRLSTGDS
+820 LAQLASFKLSTGDS
-834 VVSRENSLRRVVVM
+834 LVTRENSLRRVVVM

-858 FVHEA
+858 FVRDA
-863 QAIVARDVQ
+863 QQAVALQVK
-872 TPPGYFITW
+872 TPPGYFVTW
-881 GGQFENEQQAVRRLL
+881 GGQFENAQQATRRLL
-896 IAIPISLLLVFVLIY
+896 IAIPIALLLVFVLIY
-911 ACFNSLRNTLT
+911 SCFNSLRNTLT

-954 AVFGIAVQNGMV
+954 AVFGVAVQNGMV

-975 NLGMDLHDAVITGAS
+975 NQGYDLYDAVIKGAS

-1043 MVYEWVERRAARRA
+1043 MVYEWVEGRAARGA
-1057 ESATE
+1057 AKSVS

>member
-1 MTKSLSKET
+1 
-10 TCCFNR
+10 
-16 ASPSNKDGFELS
+16 
-28 SDCGPAMTDNFI
+28 MTDNFI

-46 RLLVAVVSMLIVASG
+46 RLLVAALSMLIVGGG
-61 ILALARLN
+61 ILALINLN

-84 TDAQGL
+84 TEAAGL

-105 VMNGLSGVVR
+105 VMNGISGVVR
-115 VLSISKFGLSVV
+115 VQSISKFGLSVV

-135 DIYFARQQVFEQLSL
+135 DIYFARQQVFERLSL

-155 PAGFEPTMGPITT
+155 PSGIEPEMGPITT

-178 VGRGKSNQELR
+178 TGPGRSIQELR

-203 SGVADVLSFGGEV
+203 PGVADVLSFGGNV

-221 IVDQQALVNY
+221 MIDQQALVSY
-231 NIPLKQL
+231 NIALNTVFQAL
-238 FSTIQANNQNTGANF
+238 QANNQNTGANF
-253 IEHGDDQYIVRGL
+253 IDHGDDQYIVRGI
-266 GLVKDVEDIK
+266 GLVKDVSDIA
-276 NMVLDSRSGTPI
+276 NIVLDSRNGTPI
-288 RVSDVARVEIGNEI
+288 RVRDVATVQIGSEI
-302 RQGAVTQDGRGEVV
+302 RQGAVSKDGQGEVV

-335 KEKVAEINKALPEG
+335 KEKVAAINKSLPEG
-349 VSIVDYYD
+349 VQIVDYYD

-371 SLIEGEALVLV
+371 SLIEGELLVLV

-407 AFILMWYSGLSA
+407 AFILMWNIGLSA

-447 HLEEHSEHSTREAIL
+447 HLEEHRERSMREAIL
-462 VAAQEIGRPMFFA
+462 SAAQEIGRPMFFA
-475 ILIIIAVFLPVF
+475 ILIIIAVFVPVF

-532 EVRTNPI
+532 PVRKNPI
-539 IGFFKAIYVP
+539 VSWIKGIYIP
-549 VLKWTIDHRYVTLLV
+549 ILKWAIAHRFAAITIAL
-564 AAALIAWSV
+564 ALIVWSV
-573 AEGFILGSEFLPT
+573 ADVYILGSEFLPT
-586 IDEGNMLVRATMP
+586 IDEGNLLVRATMP
-599 ASISLSRAIEVS
+599 ASISLNRALEVS
-611 SQIEKSLREFP
+611 SQIEKAFHEFP
-622 EVETVVA
+622 EVVTVVA

-652 KRKGEWTT
+652 RPKKEWTT
-660 ATTKDELVDA
+660 ARTKDELVDK
-670 MRQRV
+670 MRHRV
-675 EGFPGVRFNFSQ
+675 ESFPGVRFNFSQ

-701 AQIAVKVFGE
+701 AQIAIKVFGE
-711 DQDTLRKL
+711 EQDTLRRV
-719 AEGIRDAISRVGGVE
+719 AEEIRKSISTVPGVE

-739 QSAGEEHL
+739 QVAGEDHL
-747 EIVLD
+747 EIALD
-752 RDKLARYGLNITDVL
+752 RDKIARYGLNVSDVL
-767 DVAKIAIGGDE
+767 DVVRIAAGGDE
-778 ATDVLEGQRRFAIF
+778 ATEVLEGQRRFAIF
-792 VRLNETFRNQ
+792 ARMKESYRDDVS
-802 VEKLND
+802 KLSS
-808 ILVAAPVGGRIP
+808 ILVAAPVGTRVP
-820 LGQLATFRLSTGDS
+820 LGQLATFKLSSGDA
-834 VVSRENSLRRVVVM
+834 VISREDSLRRVVVM
-848 CNVKGRDIGS
+848 CNVAGRDIGS
-858 FVHEA
+858 FVHDA
-863 QAIVARDVQ
+863 QAAVARQVK
-872 TPPGYFITW
+872 TPPGYFVTW
-881 GGQFENEQQAVRRLL
+881 GGQFENEQNAVRRLL
-896 IAIPISLLLVFVLIY
+896 IAIPISLLLVFVLIFS
-911 ACFNSLRNTLT
+911 CFDSLRNTLT

-931 VGSTTFLLISGFP
+931 VGSTAALLISGFP

-954 AVFGIAVQNGMV
+954 AVFGVAVQNGMV

-975 NLGMDLHDAVITGAS
+975 DGGTPLREAVITGAS

-1011 ISSGTGAE
+1011 ISTGTGAE

-1036 IKIVILP
+1036 LKIVILP
-1043 MVYEWVERRAARRA
+1043 TVYEWVERRAEARALREANA
-1057 ESATE
+1057 ET

>member
-1 MTKSLSKET
+1 
-10 TCCFNR
+10 
-16 ASPSNKDGFELS
+16 
-28 SDCGPAMTDNFI
+28 MTDNFI

-46 RLLVAVVSMLIVASG
+46 RLLVAVVSMLIVAG
-61 ILALARLN
+61 GVLALSKLN

-84 TDAQGL
+84 TEAQGL

-105 VMNGLSGVVR
+105 VMNGISGVVR
-115 VLSISKFGLSVV
+115 VQSISKFGLSVV
-127 TVYFRDDI
+127 NVYFRDDV
-135 DIYFARQQVFEQLSL
+135 DIYFARQQVFERLSL
-150 AKDRI
+150 AKDNM
-155 PAGFEPTMGPITT
+155 PAGFEPGMGPITT

-203 SGVADVLSFGGEV
+203 PGVADVLSFGGDV
-216 KQYQV
+216 KQYHV

-231 NIPLKQL
+231 NIPLKSL
-238 FSTIQANNQNTGANF
+238 FEAIQANNQNTGANF
-253 IEHGDDQYIVRGL
+253 IEHGDDQYVIRGL
-266 GLVKDVEDIK
+266 GLVQNVDDIK
-276 NMVLDSRSGTPI
+276 NIVLDSRGGTAI
-288 RVSDVARVEIGNEI
+288 RVSDVAQVQIGNEI
-302 RQGAVTQDGRGEVV
+302 RQGAVTKDGQGEVV

-326 NTKQVIERI
+326 NTKQVIERV
-335 KEKVAEINKALPEG
+335 KEKVVEINKTLPEG

-362 DNSIHTVVE
+362 DNSTHTVVK
-371 SLIEGEALVLV
+371 SLIEGELLVLV
-382 ILVLLLGDFRSSLIT
+382 ILLLLLGDFRGSLIT

-438 VVMVENIYR
+438 IVMVENIYR
-447 HLEEHSEHSTREAIL
+447 HLEEHREHSMREAIL

-475 ILIIIAVFLPVF
+475 ILIVIAVFLPVF
-487 TLQGIEGKLFKPLAY
+487 TLEGVEGKLLKPLAY

-532 EVRTNPI
+532 EVHTNPI
-539 IGFFKAIYVP
+539 VGFFKGIYVP
-549 VLKWTIDHRYVTLLV
+549 VLNWAIAHRYLTLIF
-564 AAALIAWSV
+564 AGALLIWSV
-573 AEGFILGSEFLPT
+573 ADIFILGSEFLPT

-599 ASISLSRAIEVS
+599 ASISLSRAIDVS
-611 SQIEKSLREFP
+611 TQIEKSLRGFP

-646 ELYVRL
+646 ELYVHL
-652 KRKGEWTT
+652 KPKEQWTT
-660 ATTKDELVDA
+660 AKTKDELVDA
-670 MRQRV
+670 MRRKVQ
-675 EGFPGVRFNFSQ
+675 GIPGVEFNFSQ

-701 AQIAVKVFGE
+701 AQIAIKIFGE
-711 DQDTLRKL
+711 DQDTLRQT
-719 AEGIRDAISRVGGVE
+719 AESIRDSISHVRGVK

-747 EIVLD
+747 EISLD
-752 RDKLARYGLNITDVL
+752 RDKLARYGLNIADVL
-767 DVAKIAIGGDE
+767 EVAKIAIGGDE

-792 VRLNETFRNQ
+792 VRMKEDYRNQ

-808 ILVAAPVGGRIP
+808 ILVAAPIGGQVP
-820 LGQLATFRLSTGDS
+820 LGQLATFRLSSGDS
-834 VVSRENSLRRVVVM
+834 VISREDALRRIVVK
-848 CNVKGRDIGS
+848 CNVTGRDIGS
-858 FVHEA
+858 FVKDA
-863 QAIVARDVQ
+863 QAAVAAQVKI
-872 TPPGYFITW
+872 PAGYFVTW
-881 GGQFENEQQAVRRLL
+881 GGQFENAQQATRRLL
-896 IAIPISLLLVFVLIY
+896 IAIPIALLLVFILIY
-911 ACFNSLRNTLT
+911 TCFNSLRNTLT

-944 LSVPAIVGFI
+944 ISVPAIVGFI

-975 NLGMDLHDAVITGAS
+975 DRGLDLHEAVITGAS

-1043 MVYEWVERRAARRA
+1043 MVYEWVERRASRRA
-1057 ESATE
+1057 ERSAEATEV

>member
-1 MTKSLSKET
+1 
-10 TCCFNR
+10 
-16 ASPSNKDGFELS
+16 
-28 SDCGPAMTDNFI
+28 MTDNFI

-46 RLLVAVVSMLIVASG
+46 RLIVAVVSMLIVAGG
-61 ILALARLN
+61 ILALNRLN

-84 TDAQGL
+84 TEAQGL

-105 VMNGLSGVVR
+105 EMNGISGVVR
-115 VLSISKFGLSVV
+115 VESESKFGLSVV
-127 TVYFRDDI
+127 TVFFSDET
-135 DIYFARQQVFEQLSL
+135 DIYFARQQVFERLSA
-150 AKDRI
+150 AKDHI
-155 PAGFEPTMGPITT
+155 PQGFEPQMGPITT
-168 GTGQIYLYEI
+168 GTGQIYLYQI
-178 VGRGKSNQELR
+178 VGKGKSNQELR
-189 TIQDWIVKL
+189 TIQDWVVKL

-203 SGVADVLSFGGEV
+203 PGVADVLSFGGDV

-221 IVDQQALVNY
+221 IADQQALVNY
-231 NIPLKQL
+231 NITLKTV
-238 FSTIQANNQNTGANF
+238 FDAIQANNQNTGANF
-253 IEHGDDQYIVRGL
+253 IEHGDEQYVVRGL
-266 GLVKDVEDIK
+266 GLVKDIEDLNNI
-276 NMVLDSRSGTPI
+276 VLDSRGGTPI

-302 RQGAVTQDGRGEVV
+302 RQGAVTKDGQGEVV

-326 NTKQVIERI
+326 NTKEVIDRI
-335 KEKVAEINKALPEG
+335 KQKVVEINKALPEG
-349 VSIVDYYD
+349 VTIVDFYD
-357 QSELV
+357 QAELV
-362 DNSIHTVVE
+362 DNSVHTVVE
-371 SLIEGEALVLV
+371 SLIEGELLVLV
-382 ILVLLLGDFRSSLIT
+382 ILILLLGDFRSSLIT
-397 AAAIPFCMLV
+397 SAAIPFCMLV
-407 AFILMWYSGLSA
+407 AFILMWYEGLSA

-447 HLEEHSEHSTREAIL
+447 HLEEHREHSMQAAIL

-475 ILIIIAVFLPVF
+475 ILIVIAVFLPVF

-526 LRLKKG
+526 LRLRQGK
-532 EVRTNPI
+532 VRTNPI
-539 IGFFKAIYVP
+539 IGFFKRIYIP
-549 VLKWTIDHRYVTLLV
+549 VLKWAIAHRYI
-564 AAALIAWSV
+564 ALAIALGLIVWSV
-573 AEGFILGSEFLPT
+573 ADVFILGSEFLPT

-599 ASISLSRAIEVS
+599 ASISLSRAIEIS
-611 SQIEKSLREFP
+611 TQIEKSLRAFP
-622 EVETVVA
+622 EVITVVA

-652 KRKGEWTT
+652 KPKSQWTT
-660 ATTKDELVDA
+660 AKTKDELVDA
-670 MRQRV
+670 MRRRV
-675 EGFPGVRFNFSQ
+675 EGFPGVQFNFSQ

-711 DQDTLRKL
+711 DQETLHQVG
-719 AEGIRDAISRVGGVE
+719 EEIRDAMSHVRGVE

-739 QSAGEEHL
+739 QVAGEEHL
-747 EIVLD
+747 EIELD
-752 RDKLARYGLNITDVL
+752 RNKIARYGLNIADVL
-767 DVAKIAIGGDE
+767 EVAKIGIGGNE

-792 VRLNETFRNQ
+792 VRLKEDFRNQ

-808 ILVAAPVGGRIP
+808 ILIAAPVGGRIP
-820 LGQLATFRLSTGDS
+820 LGQLATFRLSSGDS

-848 CNVKGRDIGS
+848 CNVTGRDIGS
-858 FVHEA
+858 FVHDA
-863 QAIVARDVQ
+863 QNSVASKVKM
-872 TPPGYFITW
+872 PPGYFVTW
-881 GGQFENEQQAVRRLL
+881 GGQFENQQKAVRRLL

-922 IIFNIPIAL
+922 IIFNIPIAM
-931 VGSTTFLLISGFP
+931 VGSTMFLLVSGFP

-954 AVFGIAVQNGMV
+954 AVFGVAVQNGMV

-975 NLGMDLHDAVITGAS
+975 NLGMELNEAVITGAS

-1027 VVGGLVTRP
+1027 VVGGLITRP

-1043 MVYEWVERRAARRA
+1043 MVYEWVEGRRARKA
-1057 ESATE
+1057 EPTLEPSRGSEGEPST

>member
-1 MTKSLSKET
+1 
-10 TCCFNR
+10 
-16 ASPSNKDGFELS
+16 
-28 SDCGPAMTDNFI
+28 MTDNFI

-46 RLLVAVVSMLIVASG
+46 RLLVVVVSMLIVAGG
-61 ILALARLN
+61 ILALNRLN

-84 TDAQGL
+84 TEAQGL

-105 VMNGLSGVVR
+105 EMNGISGVVR
-115 VLSISKFGLSVV
+115 VESASKFGLSVV
-127 TVYFRDDI
+127 TVFFSDDT
-135 DIYFARQQVFEQLSL
+135 DIYFARQQVFERLGS
-150 AKDRI
+150 AKENI
-155 PAGFEPTMGPITT
+155 PAGFEPAMGPITT
-168 GTGQIYLYEI
+168 GTGQIYLYQI
-178 VGRGKSNQELR
+178 VGKGKSNQELR
-189 TIQDWIVKL
+189 TIQDWVIKL

-203 SGVADVLSFGGEV
+203 PGVADVLSFGGDV

-231 NIPLKQL
+231 NITLKAL
-238 FSTIQANNQNTGANF
+238 FDAIQANNQNTGANF
-253 IEHGDDQYIVRGL
+253 IEHGDEQYVVRGL
-266 GLVKDVEDIK
+266 GLVKDIEDIK
-276 NMVLDSRSGTPI
+276 NIVLDSRNGTPI
-288 RVSDVARVEIGNEI
+288 LVSDVAQVEIGNEI
-302 RQGAVTQDGRGEVV
+302 RQGAVTRDGQGEVV

-335 KEKVAEINKALPEG
+335 KEKVADINKALPPG
-349 VSIVDYYD
+349 VAVVDFYD
-357 QSELV
+357 QAELV
-362 DNSIHTVVE
+362 DNSVHTVVE
-371 SLIEGEALVLV
+371 SLIEGELLVLV
-382 ILVLLLGDFRSSLIT
+382 ILLLLLGDFRSSLIT
-397 AAAIPFCMLV
+397 SAAIPFCMLV
-407 AFILMWYSGLSA
+407 AFILMWYEGLSA

-447 HLEEHSEHSTREAIL
+447 HLEEHREHSIQAAIL

-475 ILIIIAVFLPVF
+475 ILIVIAVFLPVF

-526 LRLKKG
+526 LRLKEGK
-532 EVRTNPI
+532 VRTNPI
-539 IGFFKAIYVP
+539 IGFVKRIYVP
-549 VLKWTIDHRYVTLLV
+549 VLKWSIAHRYVALAI
-564 AAALIAWSV
+564 AAGLIFWSV
-573 AEGFILGSEFLPT
+573 ADIYILGSEFLPT

-599 ASISLSRAIEVS
+599 ASISLTRAIEIS

-646 ELYVRL
+646 EIYVRL
-652 KRKGEWTT
+652 KPKAQWTT
-660 ATTKDELVDA
+660 AKTKEALVDA
-670 MRQRV
+670 MRRRV
-675 EGFPGVRFNFSQ
+675 EGFPGVQFNFSQ
-687 VIQTRNDELISGIN
+687 VIETRNDELISGIN
-701 AQIAVKVFGE
+701 AQIAVKIFGE
-711 DQDTLRKL
+711 DQDTLRQI
-719 AEGIRDAISRVGGVE
+719 ADQVRDSMSHIRGVE

-739 QSAGEEHL
+739 QVAGEEHL
-747 EIVLD
+747 EIELD
-752 RDKLARYGLNITDVL
+752 RNNIARYGLNIADVL
-767 DVAKIAIGGDE
+767 EVAKIAIGGDE

-792 VRLNETFRNQ
+792 VRLKENYRSQ
-802 VEKLND
+802 VEKLSD
-808 ILVAAPVGGRIP
+808 ILISAPVGGRIP
-820 LGQLATFRLSTGDS
+820 LGQLATFRLSSGDS
-834 VVSRENSLRRVVVM
+834 VISRENSLRRVVVM
-848 CNVKGRDIGS
+848 CNVNGRDIGG
-858 FVHEA
+858 FVHDA
-863 QAIVARDVQ
+863 QSSVAAKVK

-881 GGQFENEQQAVRRLL
+881 GGQFENQQKAVRRLL

-922 IIFNIPIAL
+922 IIFNIPIAM
-931 VGSTTFLLISGFP
+931 VGSTMFLLISGFP

-975 NLGMDLHDAVITGAS
+975 GLGMELEEAVITGAS

-1011 ISSGTGAE
+1011 ISTGTGAE

-1043 MVYEWVERRAARRA
+1043 MVYEWVERRAARR
-1057 ESATE
+1057 ELVVQED

>member
-1 MTKSLSKET
+1 
-10 TCCFNR
+10 
-16 ASPSNKDGFELS
+16 
-28 SDCGPAMTDNFI
+28 MTDNFI

-46 RLLVAVVSMLIVASG
+46 RLLVAVVSLLIVAGG
-61 ILALARLN
+61 ILALRRLN

-84 TDAQGL
+84 TEAQGL
-90 APQEVEQLITFPIEN
+90 APQEVEQLISFPIEN
-105 VMNGLSGVVR
+105 VMNGIAGVTR
-115 VLSISKFGLSVV
+115 VQSISKFGLSVV
-127 TVYFRDDI
+127 VVYFSDDT
-135 DIYFARQQVFEQLSL
+135 DIYFARQQVFERLSS

-155 PAGFEPTMGPITT
+155 PAGFDPQMGPITT
-168 GTGQIYLYEI
+168 GTGQIYLYQI

-189 TIQDWIVKL
+189 TIQDWMVKL

-203 SGVADVLSFGGEV
+203 PGVADVLSFGGDV

-221 IVDQQALVNY
+221 IADQQALVNY
-231 NIPLKQL
+231 NIPLKTL
-238 FSTIQANNQNTGANF
+238 FAAIQANNQNTGANF
-253 IEHGDDQYIVRGL
+253 IEHGDEQYVVRGL
-266 GLVKDVEDIK
+266 GLVKDIEDIK
-276 NMVLDSRSGTPI
+276 NIVLDSRNGSPI
-288 RVSDVARVEIGNEI
+288 RVSDVATVKVGSEI
-302 RQGAVTQDGRGEVV
+302 RQGAVTKDGQGEVV

-362 DNSIHTVVE
+362 DNSIRTVVE
-371 SLIEGEALVLV
+371 SLIEGEALVLL
-382 ILVLLLGDFRSSLIT
+382 ILVLLLGAFRSSLIT

-419 NLTSL
+419 NLMSL

-447 HLEEHSEHSTREAIL
+447 HLEEHREHSVREAIL
-462 VAAQEIGRPMFFA
+462 VAAQEIGRPLFFA

-532 EVRTNPI
+532 KVRTNPI
-539 IGFFKAIYVP
+539 IGFFKRIYVP
-549 VLKWTIDHRYVTLLV
+549 VLEWAIAHRYIAITV
-564 AAALIAWSV
+564 AVALIALSV
-573 AEGFILGSEFLPT
+573 ADVFILGSEFVPT

-599 ASISLSRAIEVS
+599 ASISLTRALEVS
-611 SQIEKSLREFP
+611 TQIEKSLREFP

-652 KRKGEWTT
+652 KPKKQWTT
-660 ATTKDELVDA
+660 AKTKDELVDA
-670 MRQRV
+670 MRRRV
-675 EGFPGVRFNFSQ
+675 EGFPGVQFNFSQ

-701 AQIAVKVFGE
+701 AQIAVKIFGE
-711 DQDTLRKL
+711 DQDSLRKL
-719 AEGIRDAISRVGGVE
+719 GEEIREAMSHIRGVA
-734 DLAVE
+734 DLAIE
-739 QSAGEEHL
+739 QVAGEEHL
-747 EIVLD
+747 EIDVD
-752 RDKLARYGLNITDVL
+752 REKIARYGLNIADVL
-767 DVAKIAIGGDE
+767 EVAKIAIGGDE

-792 VRLNETFRNQ
+792 VRLKEDYRNQ

-808 ILVAAPVGGRIP
+808 ILISAPVGGKIP
-820 LGQLATFRLSTGDS
+820 LGQLATFRLSSGDS
-834 VVSRENSLRRVVVM
+834 VVSRENSLRRLVVK

-858 FVHEA
+858 FVHDA
-863 QAIVARDVQ
+863 QTAVAAKVK

-881 GGQFENEQQAVRRLL
+881 GGQFENQQQAVRRLL
-896 IAIPISLLLVFVLIY
+896 IAIPISLLLVFVFVY
-911 ACFNSLRNTLT
+911 TCFSSLRNTLT

-975 NLGMDLHDAVITGAS
+975 SRGMGLHEAVITGAS

-1057 ESATE
+1057 

>member
-1 MTKSLSKET
+1 
-10 TCCFNR
+10 
-16 ASPSNKDGFELS
+16 
-28 SDCGPAMTDNFI
+28 MTDNFI

-46 RLLVAVVSMLIVASG
+46 RLLVAVVSVLIMAGG
-61 ILALARLN
+61 ILALSRLN

-84 TDAQGL
+84 TEGQGL

-105 VMNGLSGVVR
+105 VMNGIPGVVR
-115 VLSISKFGLSVV
+115 VQSISKFGLSVV
-127 TVYFRDDI
+127 TVYFRDDV
-135 DIYFARQQVFEQLSL
+135 DVYFARQQVFERLSL

-155 PAGFEPTMGPITT
+155 PQGFEPGMGPITT
-168 GTGQIYLYEI
+168 GTGQVYLYQI
-178 VGRGKSNQELR
+178 VGPGKSIQELR

-203 SGVADVLSFGGEV
+203 PGVADVLSFGGDV
-216 KQYQV
+216 KQYHV
-221 IVDQQALVNY
+221 KVDQQALVNY
-231 NIPLKQL
+231 NIPLKTL
-238 FSTIQANNQNTGANF
+238 FEAIQNNNQNTGANF
-253 IEHGDDQYIVRGL
+253 IEHGDEQYVVRGL
-266 GLVKDVEDIK
+266 GLVKDIEDIK
-276 NMVLDSRSGTPI
+276 NIVLDSRNGTPI
-288 RVSDVARVEIGNEI
+288 HVSDVAQVEVGNEL
-302 RQGAVTQDGRGEVV
+302 RQGAVTKDGQGEVV

-335 KEKVAEINKALPEG
+335 KEKVVEINKALPEG
-349 VSIVDYYD
+349 VRVVDYYD

-362 DNSIHTVVE
+362 DNSIHTVVK
-371 SLIEGEALVLV
+371 SLIEGEVLVLL
-382 ILVLLLGDFRSSLIT
+382 ILLLLLGDFRGSLIT

-447 HLEEHSEHSTREAIL
+447 HLEEHREHSMREAIL

-475 ILIIIAVFLPVF
+475 ILIVIAVFLPVF
-487 TLQGIEGKLFKPLAY
+487 TLQGVEGKLFKPLAY

-507 MIGSMLMALCIA
+507 MIGSMLMALCVA

-526 LRLKKG
+526 LKLKKG

-539 IGFFKAIYVP
+539 IGFVKGIYVP
-549 VLKWTIDHRYVTLLV
+549 VLKWTIAHRYLTLVL
-564 AAALIAWSV
+564 AGLLLTWSV
-573 AEGFILGSEFLPT
+573 VDVFILGSEFLPT

-599 ASISLSRAIEVS
+599 ASISLPRAIEIS
-611 SQIEKSLREFP
+611 TQIERSLREFP

-646 ELYVRL
+646 EMYVRL
-652 KRKGEWTT
+652 KPKDQWTT
-660 ATTKDELVDA
+660 AKTKDELVEA
-670 MRQRV
+670 MRHRV
-675 EGFPGVRFNFSQ
+675 EGFPGVEFNFSQ
-687 VIQTRNDELISGIN
+687 VIQTRNDELLSGIN

-711 DQDTLRKL
+711 DQDTLTRV
-719 AEGIRDAISRVGGVE
+719 ADGIREAMSHVRGAE

-739 QSAGEEHL
+739 QVAGEEHL
-747 EIVLD
+747 EISLD
-752 RDKLARYGLNITDVL
+752 RSKLARYGLNIADVL
-767 DVAKIAIGGDE
+767 EVAKIAIGGDE
-778 ATDVLEGQRRFAIF
+778 ATDVLEGQRHFAIF
-792 VRLNETFRNQ
+792 VRLQQDYRNQ

-808 ILVAAPVGGRIP
+808 ILISAPVGGSVP
-820 LGQLATFRLSTGDS
+820 LGQLGTFRLSSGDA
-834 VVSRENSLRRVVVM
+834 VVSREDALRRVVVK
-848 CNVKGRDIGS
+848 CNVTGRDIGG
-858 FVHEA
+858 FVHDA
-863 QAIVARDVQ
+863 QAAVATQVK

-881 GGQFENEQQAVRRLL
+881 GGQFENAQQATRRLL

-911 ACFNSLRNTLT
+911 ACFSSLRNTLT

-975 NLGMDLHDAVITGAS
+975 RKGMELQDAVITGAS

-1036 IKIVILP
+1036 IKIVMLP
-1043 MVYEWVERRAARRA
+1043 MVYEWVERRAERRAARRA
-1057 ESATE
+1057 EATLT